1 MSYVDVLFGDV
12 KSHEDWG
19 LKLET
24 IQLSFP
30 EAKTD
35 QIDVPGANGI
45 IDLTEV
51 NGQVCYKNRTMT
63 LTFSLDDDYAEWH
76 LLSSRIAKELHGKM
90 IKCILP
96 DDPNYYYEGRF
107 SIDSKKTNDVI
118 TDIVITGDV
127 HPFKMD
133 VYSSSEEWLW
143 DPFSFEDGIIR
154 SYHDIEVSGT
164 TSVSVIGS
172 EMPVVPK
179 FICSADM
186 DLEFNGSVF
195 RLSAGENMDYD
206 IILSGGENQLI
217 FNGQGTVT
225 IEYRGGIL

>member
-35 QIDVPGANGI
+35 QVDIPGSNGV

-51 NGQVCYKNRTMT
+51 NGRVCYKNRTMT
-63 LTFSLDDDYAEWH
+63 LTFSLDDDYVEWH

-217 FNGQGTVT
+217 FTGQGTVT

>member
-63 LTFSLDDDYAEWH
+63 LTFSLDDDYVEWH
-76 LLSSRIAKELHGKM
+76 LLSSRIAKALHGKV

-107 SIDSKKTNDVI
+107 SLNSKKTNDVI

-127 HPFKMD
+127 HPFKLD

-154 SYHDIEVSGT
+154 SYHDIEISGT

-179 FICSADM
+179 FICSTDM
-186 DLEFNGSVF
+186 DLEFNSSVF
-195 RLSAGENMDYD
+195 HLSAGETTDYD
-206 IILSGGENQLI
+206 IILSEGENQLI
-217 FNGQGTVT
+217 FTGHGTVT

>member
-35 QIDVPGANGI
+35 QVDIPGSNGV
-45 IDLTEV
+45 IDLTEA
-51 NGQVCYKNRTMT
+51 NGRVCYKNRTMT
-63 LTFSLDDDYAEWH
+63 LTFSLDDDYVEWH

-107 SIDSKKTNDVI
+107 SIDSKKKNDVI

-127 HPFKMD
+127 HPFKLD

-154 SYHDIEVSGT
+154 SYHDIEISGT

-179 FICSADM
+179 FICSTDM
-186 DLEFNGSVF
+186 DLEFNSSVF
-195 RLSAGENMDYD
+195 HLSAGETTDYD
-206 IILSGGENQLI
+206 IILSEGENQLI
-217 FNGQGTVT
+217 FTGHGTVT

>member
-30 EAKTD
+30 EAKKD
-35 QIDVPGANGI
+35 QIDIPGSNGV

-63 LTFSLDDDYAEWH
+63 LTFSLDDDYAKWH
-76 LLSSRIAKELHGKM
+76 LLSSLIAKELHGKI

-107 SIDSKKTNDVI
+107 SLDSKKTNDVI
-118 TDIVITGDV
+118 TDIIITGDV

-154 SYHDIEVSGT
+154 SYHDIEISGT

-217 FNGQGTVT
+217 FTGQGTVT

>member
-127 HPFKMD
+127 HPFKLD

-154 SYHDIEVSGT
+154 SYHDIKISGT

-179 FICSADM
+179 FICSTDM
-186 DLEFNGSVF
+186 DLEFNSSVF
-195 RLSAGENMDYD
+195 NLSAGETTDYD
-206 IILSGGENQLI
+206 IILSEGENQLI
-217 FNGQGTVT
+217 FTGHGTVT

>member
-1 MSYVDVLFGDV
+1 MSYVDVLFGNT

-30 EAKTD
+30 EAKKD
-35 QIDVPGANGI
+35 QIDIPGSNGV

-51 NGQVCYKNRTMT
+51 NGKVCYKNRTMT
-63 LTFSLDDDYAEWH
+63 LAFSLDDDYAKWH
-76 LLSSRIAKELHGKM
+76 LLSSRIAKELHGKV

-107 SIDSKKTNDVI
+107 SLDSKKTNDVI

-143 DPFSFEDGIIR
+143 DPFSFENGIIR
-154 SYHDIEVSGT
+154 SYHDIEILGT
-164 TSVSVIGS
+164 TEVFVIGS

-186 DLEFNGSVF
+186 DIEFNGSVF
-195 RLSAGENMDYD
+195 RLSAGETMNYD

-217 FNGQGTVT
+217 FTGQGTVT

>member
-35 QIDVPGANGI
+35 QVDIPGSNGV

-51 NGQVCYKNRTMT
+51 NGRVCYKNRTMT
-63 LTFSLDDDYAEWH
+63 LTFSLDDDYVEWH
-76 LLSSRIAKELHGKM
+76 LLSSQIAKELHGKM

-127 HPFKMD
+127 HPFKLD

-154 SYHDIEVSGT
+154 SYHDIEISGT

-179 FICSADM
+179 FICSTDM
-186 DLEFNGSVF
+186 DLEFNSSVF
-195 RLSAGENMDYD
+195 HLSAGETTDYD
-206 IILSGGENQLI
+206 IILSEGENQLI
-217 FNGQGTVT
+217 FIGHGTVT

>member
-63 LTFSLDDDYAEWH
+63 LTFSLDDDYTEWH

-107 SIDSKKTNDVI
+107 SLDSKKTNDVI

-127 HPFKMD
+127 HPFKLD

-172 EMPVVPK
+172 EMTVVPK

-195 RLSAGENMDYD
+195 HLSAGETTDYD
-206 IILSGGENQLI
+206 IILSDGENQLI
-217 FNGQGTVT
+217 FTGQGTVT

>member
-24 IQLSFP
+24 IRLSFP

-35 QIDVPGANGI
+35 QIDIPGANGV

-63 LTFSLDDDYAEWH
+63 LTFSLDDDYAKWH
-76 LLSSRIAKELHGKM
+76 LLSSLIAKELHGKI

-107 SIDSKKTNDVI
+107 SLDSKKTNDVI

-154 SYHDIEVSGT
+154 SYHDIEISGT

-179 FICSADM
+179 FICSTDM
-186 DLEFNGSVF
+186 DLEFNSSVF
-195 RLSAGENMDYD
+195 HLSAGETTDYD
-206 IILSGGENQLI
+206 IILSEGENQLI
-217 FNGQGTVT
+217 FTGHGTVT

>member
-127 HPFKMD
+127 HPFKLD

-154 SYHDIEVSGT
+154 SYHDIEISGT

-179 FICSADM
+179 FICSTDM
-186 DLEFNGSVF
+186 DLEFNSSVF
-195 RLSAGENMDYD
+195 HLSAGETTDYD
-206 IILSGGENQLI
+206 IILSEGENQLI
-217 FNGQGTVT
+217 FTGHGTVT

>member
-35 QIDVPGANGI
+35 QVDIPGSNGV

-51 NGQVCYKNRTMT
+51 NGRVCYKNRTMT
-63 LTFSLDDDYAEWH
+63 LMFSLDDDYVEWH

-127 HPFKMD
+127 HPFKLD

-154 SYHDIEVSGT
+154 SYHDIEISGT

-179 FICSADM
+179 FICSTDM
-186 DLEFNGSVF
+186 DLEFNSSVF
-195 RLSAGENMDYD
+195 HLSAGETTDYD
-206 IILSGGENQLI
+206 IILSEGENQLI
-217 FNGQGTVT
+217 FTGHGTVT

>member
-1 MSYVDVLFGDV
+1 MSYVDVLFGNI
-12 KSHEDWG
+12 KSYENWG

-35 QIDVPGANGI
+35 QIDIPGANGV

-63 LTFSLDDDYAEWH
+63 LTFSLDDDYAKWH

-107 SIDSKKTNDVI
+107 SLDSKKTNDVI

-127 HPFKMD
+127 HPFKLD

-179 FICSADM
+179 FICNAEM
-186 DLEFNGSVF
+186 DLLFHGTVF
-195 RLSAGENMDYD
+195 HLAVGETMDYD
-206 IILSGGENQLI
+206 IILSDGENQLM
-217 FNGQGTVT
+217 FTGNGTVT

>member
-1 MSYVDVLFGDV
+1 MSYVDVLFGNI
-12 KSHEDWG
+12 KSYEDWG

-35 QIDVPGANGI
+35 QIDIPGSNGV

-63 LTFSLDDDYAEWH
+63 LAFSLDDDYAKWH
-76 LLSSRIAKELHGKM
+76 LLSSRIAKELHGKV

-107 SIDSKKTNDVI
+107 SLDSKKTNDVI

-154 SYHDIEVSGT
+154 SYHDIEISGL
-164 TSVSVIGS
+164 
-172 EMPVVPK
+172 P
-179 FICSADM
+179 
-186 DLEFNGSVF
+186 
-195 RLSAGENMDYD
+195 Y
-206 IILSGGENQLI
+206 
-217 FNGQGTVT
+217 
-225 IEYRGGIL
+225 

>member
-1 MSYVDVLFGDV
+1 MSYVDVLFGNI
-12 KSHEDWG
+12 KSYEDWG

-35 QIDVPGANGI
+35 QIDIPGSNGV

-63 LTFSLDDDYAEWH
+63 LTFSLDDDYAKWH

-107 SIDSKKTNDVI
+107 SLDSKKTNDVI

-154 SYHDIEVSGT
+154 SYHDIEISGT

-179 FICSADM
+179 FICSTDM
-186 DLEFNGSVF
+186 DLEFNSSVF
-195 RLSAGENMDYD
+195 HLSAGETTDYD
-206 IILSGGENQLI
+206 IILSEGENQLI
-217 FNGQGTVT
+217 FTGHGTVT

>member
-1 MSYVDVLFGDV
+1 MSYVDVLFGNT
-12 KSHEDWG
+12 KSYEDWG

-24 IQLSFP
+24 IRLSFP

-35 QIDVPGANGI
+35 QIDIPGANGV

-63 LTFSLDDDYAEWH
+63 LTFSLDDDYAKWH

-154 SYHDIEVSGT
+154 SYHDIEISGT
-164 TSVSVIGS
+164 TPVSVIGS

-179 FICSADM
+179 FICSTDM
-186 DLEFNGSVF
+186 DLEFNSSVF
-195 RLSAGENMDYD
+195 HLSAGETTDYD
-206 IILSGGENQLI
+206 IILSEGENQLI
-217 FNGQGTVT
+217 FTGHGTVT

>member
-1 MSYVDVLFGDV
+1 MSYVDVMFGDV

-35 QIDVPGANGI
+35 QIDIPGANGV

-63 LTFSLDDDYAEWH
+63 LTFSLNDDYAEWH
-76 LLSSRIAKELHGKM
+76 LLSSRIAKELHGKV

-107 SIDSKKTNDVI
+107 SLDSKKEDDVI

-127 HPFKMD
+127 HPFKLD

-154 SYHDIEVSGT
+154 SYHDIEISGT
-164 TSVSVIGS
+164 TAVCVIGS

-179 FICSADM
+179 FICSAVM
-186 DLEFNGSVF
+186 DLEFEESIF
-195 RLSAGENMDYD
+195 HLASGENMDYD
-206 IILSGGENQLI
+206 IILSDGENQLI
-217 FNGQGTVT
+217 FTGNGMVT

>member
-35 QIDVPGANGI
+35 QVDIPGSNGV

-51 NGQVCYKNRTMT
+51 NGRLCYKNRTMT
-63 LTFSLDDDYAEWH
+63 LTFSLDDDYVEWH

-107 SIDSKKTNDVI
+107 SIDSKKKNDVI

-127 HPFKMD
+127 HPFKLD

-154 SYHDIEVSGT
+154 SYHDIEISGT

-179 FICSADM
+179 FICSTDM
-186 DLEFNGSVF
+186 DLEFNSSVF
-195 RLSAGENMDYD
+195 HLSAGETTDYD
-206 IILSGGENQLI
+206 IILSEGENQLI
-217 FNGQGTVT
+217 FTGHGTVT

>member
-35 QIDVPGANGI
+35 QVDIPGSNGV

-51 NGQVCYKNRTMT
+51 NGRVCYKNRTMT
-63 LTFSLDDDYAEWH
+63 LTFSLDDDYVEWH

-154 SYHDIEVSGT
+154 SYHDIEISGT

-179 FICSADM
+179 FICSTDM
-186 DLEFNGSVF
+186 DLEFNSSVF
-195 RLSAGENMDYD
+195 HLSAGETTDYD
-206 IILSGGENQLI
+206 IILSEGENQLI
-217 FNGQGTVT
+217 FTGHGTVT

>member
-1 MSYVDVLFGDV
+1 MSYVDVLFGNT
-12 KSHEDWG
+12 KSYEDWG

-24 IQLSFP
+24 IRLSFP

-35 QIDVPGANGI
+35 QVDIPGSNGV

-51 NGQVCYKNRTMT
+51 NGRVCYKNRTMT
-63 LTFSLDDDYAEWH
+63 LTFSLDDDYVEWH

-154 SYHDIEVSGT
+154 SYHDIEISGT
-164 TSVSVIGS
+164 TPVSVIGS
-172 EMPVVPK
+172 EMPVVPN
-179 FICSADM
+179 FVCSTEM
-186 DLEFNGSVF
+186 ELSFKGSVF
-195 RLSAGENMDYD
+195 HLSSGETTDYD
-206 IILSGGENQLI
+206 IILSDGENQLI
-217 FNGQGTVT
+217 FTGHGTVT

>member
-1 MSYVDVLFGDV
+1 MSYVDVLFGNT
-12 KSHEDWG
+12 KSYEDWG

-35 QIDVPGANGI
+35 QIDIPGANGV

-51 NGQVCYKNRTMT
+51 NGQVCYKNRAMT
-63 LTFSLDDDYAEWH
+63 LTFSLDDDYAKWH

-107 SIDSKKTNDVI
+107 SLDSKKTNDVI

-172 EMPVVPK
+172 EMPAVPK
-179 FICSADM
+179 FICSTDM
-186 DLEFNGSVF
+186 ELSFNGSVF
-195 RLSAGENMDYD
+195 RLHAGETTDYD
-206 IILSGGENQLI
+206 IILSDGENQLI
-217 FNGQGTVT
+217 FTGQGTVT

>member
-1 MSYVDVLFGDV
+1 MSYVDVLFGNT
-12 KSHEDWG
+12 KSYEDWG

-24 IQLSFP
+24 IRLSFP

-35 QIDVPGANGI
+35 QIDIPGANGV

-63 LTFSLDDDYAEWH
+63 LTFSLDDDYAKWH

-107 SIDSKKTNDVI
+107 SLDSKKTNDVI

-217 FNGQGTVT
+217 FTGQGTVT

>member
-1 MSYVDVLFGDV
+1 MSYVDVLLGNI

-35 QIDVPGANGI
+35 QIDIPGANGV

-76 LLSSRIAKELHGKM
+76 LLSSMIAKELHGKV

-107 SIDSKKTNDVI
+107 SLDSKKTNDVI

-154 SYHDIEVSGT
+154 SYHDIEISGT

-179 FICSADM
+179 FICSTDM
-186 DLEFNGSVF
+186 DLEFNSSVF
-195 RLSAGENMDYD
+195 HLSAGETTDYD
-206 IILSGGENQLI
+206 IILSEGENQLI
-217 FNGQGTVT
+217 FTGHGTVT

>member
-1 MSYVDVLFGDV
+1 MSYVDVLFGNT
-12 KSHEDWG
+12 KSYADWG

-35 QIDVPGANGI
+35 QIDIPGANGV

-63 LTFSLDDDYAEWH
+63 LTFSLDDDYAKWH
-76 LLSSRIAKELHGKM
+76 LLSSLIAKELHGKM

-107 SIDSKKTNDVI
+107 FLDSKKTNDVI

-154 SYHDIEVSGT
+154 SYHDIEISGT

-195 RLSAGENMDYD
+195 RLSAGETMDYD
-206 IILSGGENQLI
+206 IILSGVENQLI
-217 FNGQGTVT
+217 FTGQGTVT

>member
-35 QIDVPGANGI
+35 QIDVPGSNGV

-63 LTFSLDDDYAEWH
+63 LTFSLDDDYTEWH

-154 SYHDIEVSGT
+154 SYHDIEISGT

-179 FICSADM
+179 FICSTDM
-186 DLEFNGSVF
+186 DLEFNSSVF
-195 RLSAGENMDYD
+195 HLSAGETTDYD
-206 IILSGGENQLI
+206 IILSEGENQLI
-217 FNGQGTVT
+217 FTGHGTVT

>member
-35 QIDVPGANGI
+35 QVDIPGSNGV

-51 NGQVCYKNRTMT
+51 NGRVCYKNRTMT
-63 LTFSLDDDYAEWH
+63 LTFSLDDDYVEWH

-127 HPFKMD
+127 HPFKLD

-154 SYHDIEVSGT
+154 SYHDIEISGT

-179 FICSADM
+179 FICSTDM
-186 DLEFNGSVF
+186 DLEFNSSVF
-195 RLSAGENMDYD
+195 HLSAGETTDYD
-206 IILSGGENQLI
+206 IILSEGENQLI
-217 FNGQGTVT
+217 FTGHGTVT

>member
-35 QIDVPGANGI
+35 QVDIPGSNGV

-51 NGQVCYKNRTMT
+51 NGRVCYKNRTMT
-63 LTFSLDDDYAEWH
+63 LTFSLDDDYVEWH

-127 HPFKMD
+127 HPFKLD

-154 SYHDIEVSGT
+154 SYHDIEISGT

-217 FNGQGTVT
+217 FTGQGTVT

>member
-30 EAKTD
+30 ESKTD
-35 QIDVPGANGI
+35 QIDVPGSNGV

-63 LTFSLDDDYAEWH
+63 LTFSLDDDYTEWH

-107 SIDSKKTNDVI
+107 SLYSKKTNDVI

-154 SYHDIEVSGT
+154 SYHDIEISGT

-179 FICSADM
+179 FICSTEM
-186 DLEFNGSVF
+186 DLSFNGSVF
-195 RLSAGENMDYD
+195 HLHAGETTDYD
-206 IILSGGENQLI
+206 IILSDGENPLI
-217 FNGQGTVT
+217 FTGHGTVT

>member
-1 MSYVDVLFGDV
+1 MSYVDVLFGNT
-12 KSHEDWG
+12 KSYEDWG

-24 IQLSFP
+24 IRLSFP

-35 QIDVPGANGI
+35 QIDIPGANGV

-63 LTFSLDDDYAEWH
+63 LTFSLDDDYAKWH

-107 SIDSKKTNDVI
+107 SLDSKKTNDVI

-154 SYHDIEVSGT
+154 SYHDIEISGT

-179 FICSADM
+179 FICSTDM
-186 DLEFNGSVF
+186 DLEFNSSVF
-195 RLSAGENMDYD
+195 HLSAGETTDYD
-206 IILSGGENQLI
+206 IILSEGENQLI
-217 FNGQGTVT
+217 FTGHGTVT

>member
-35 QIDVPGANGI
+35 QIDIPGANGV

-63 LTFSLDDDYAEWH
+63 LTFSLDDDYAKWH
-76 LLSSRIAKELHGKM
+76 LLSSRIAKELHGKV

-107 SIDSKKTNDVI
+107 SLDSKKTNDVI

-127 HPFKMD
+127 HPFKLD

-154 SYHDIEVSGT
+154 SYHDIEISGT

-179 FICSADM
+179 FICSTDM
-186 DLEFNGSVF
+186 DLEFNSSVF
-195 RLSAGENMDYD
+195 HLSAGETTDYD
-206 IILSGGENQLI
+206 IILSEGENQLI
-217 FNGQGTVT
+217 FTGHGTVT

>member
-1 MSYVDVLFGDV
+1 MSYVDVLFGNT
-12 KSHEDWG
+12 KSYEDWG

-24 IQLSFP
+24 IRLSFP
-30 EAKTD
+30 ETTTD
-35 QIDVPGANGI
+35 QIDIPGANGV

-63 LTFSLDDDYAEWH
+63 LTFSLDDDYAKWH

-107 SIDSKKTNDVI
+107 SLDSKKTNDVI

-217 FNGQGTVT
+217 FTGQGTVT

>member
-35 QIDVPGANGI
+35 QVDIPGANGV

-127 HPFKMD
+127 HPFKLD

-154 SYHDIEVSGT
+154 SYHDIEISGT

-179 FICSADM
+179 FICSTDM
-186 DLEFNGSVF
+186 DLEFNSSVF
-195 RLSAGENMDYD
+195 HLSAGETTDYD
-206 IILSGGENQLI
+206 IILSEGENQLI
-217 FNGQGTVT
+217 FTGHGTVT

>member
-35 QIDVPGANGI
+35 QVDIPGSNGV

-51 NGQVCYKNRTMT
+51 NGRVCYKNRTMT
-63 LTFSLDDDYAEWH
+63 LTFSLDDDYVEWH
-76 LLSSRIAKELHGKM
+76 MLSSRIAKELHGKM

-127 HPFKMD
+127 HPFKLD

-154 SYHDIEVSGT
+154 SYHDIEISGT

-179 FICSADM
+179 FICSTDM
-186 DLEFNGSVF
+186 DLEFNSSVF
-195 RLSAGENMDYD
+195 HLSAGETTDYD
-206 IILSGGENQLI
+206 IILSEGENQLI
-217 FNGQGTVT
+217 FTGHGTVT

>member
-35 QIDVPGANGI
+35 QVDIPGSNGV

-63 LTFSLDDDYAEWH
+63 LTFSLDDDYAKWH
-76 LLSSRIAKELHGKM
+76 LLSSRIAKELHGKV

-107 SIDSKKTNDVI
+107 SLDSKKTNDVI

-154 SYHDIEVSGT
+154 SYHDIEISGT

-179 FICSADM
+179 FICSTDM
-186 DLEFNGSVF
+186 DLEFNSSVF
-195 RLSAGENMDYD
+195 HLSAGETTDYD
-206 IILSGGENQLI
+206 IILSEGENQLI
-217 FNGQGTVT
+217 FTGHGTVT

>member
-1 MSYVDVLFGDV
+1 MSYVDVLFGNI

-35 QIDVPGANGI
+35 QIDIPGANGV

-63 LTFSLDDDYAEWH
+63 LTFSLDDDYAKWH

-154 SYHDIEVSGT
+154 SYHDIEISGT
-164 TSVSVIGS
+164 TPVSVIGS

-179 FICSADM
+179 FVCSTEM
-186 DLEFNGSVF
+186 ELSFKGSVF
-195 RLSAGENMDYD
+195 HLSAGETTDYD
-206 IILSGGENQLI
+206 IILSEGENQLI
-217 FNGQGTVT
+217 FTGHGTVT

>member
-1 MSYVDVLFGDV
+1 MSYVNVLFGNV
-12 KSHEDWG
+12 KSYEDWG
-19 LKLET
+19 LKLEN

-30 EAKTD
+30 EAKID
-35 QIDVPGANGI
+35 QIDIPGSNGV

-51 NGQVCYKNRTMT
+51 NGPVCYKNRTIT
-63 LTFSLDDDYAEWH
+63 LSFSLEDDYIKWH
-76 LLSSRIAKELHGKM
+76 ILSSRIAKALHGKI

-107 SIDSKKTNDVI
+107 SLNSQKTNDVI
-118 TDIVITGDV
+118 SDIVISGNV
-127 HPFKMD
+127 YPYKRD
-133 VYSSSEEWLW
+133 VYSSAEEWLW

-172 EMPVVPK
+172 EMPAVPK
-179 FICSADM
+179 FICSTEM
-186 DLEFNGSVF
+186 EISFKGSVF
-195 RLSAGENMDYD
+195 HLSAGETTDYD
-206 IILSGGENQLI
+206 IILSDGENQLI
-217 FNGQGTVT
+217 FTGQGTVT

>member
-35 QIDVPGANGI
+35 QVDIPGSNGV

-51 NGQVCYKNRTMT
+51 NGRVCYKNRTMT
-63 LTFSLDDDYAEWH
+63 LTFSLDDDYVEWH

-127 HPFKMD
+127 HPFKLD

-154 SYHDIEVSGT
+154 SYHDIEISGT
-164 TSVSVIGS
+164 TSVSVVGS

-179 FICSADM
+179 FICSTDM
-186 DLEFNGSVF
+186 DLEFNSSVF
-195 RLSAGENMDYD
+195 HLSAGETTDYD
-206 IILSGGENQLI
+206 IILSEGENQLI
-217 FNGQGTVT
+217 FTGHGTVT